1 MDSGSWLKGLSVEV
15 EDPCCLGDHSLV
27 CPCVRWLCQL
37 VTHSEH
43 QASAVWQWG
52 QERGF
57 GAPGSEWCLFHRETG
72 TSTTMRSVPSNLT

>member
-15 EDPCCLGDHSLV
+15 RAPCCLGDHSLV

-43 QASAVWQWG
+43 QVSAVWQWG
-52 QERGF
+52 QERGLGHPALN
-57 GAPGSEWCLFHRETG
+57 GALSSTG
-72 TSTTMRSVPSNLT
+72 RQEHPLL